1 MHVFSLK
8 VLKVFWGEH
17 ADAAEPLKAWYA
29 EAKKASWNAFSDI
42 QERYPSADQPFN
54 RIVIFNIKGNK
65 YRLIV
70 KVQYQAKM
78 VFVKFI
84 GTHAEYSKI
93 NVEEL
98 Q

>member
-8 VLKVFWGEH
+8 ALKDFWGEH
-17 ADAAEPLKAWYA
+17 AEAEEPLKAWYA

-42 QERYPSADQPFN
+42 QERYPSADQPVN
-54 RIVIFNIKGNK
+54 RLVIFNIKGNK
-65 YRLIV
+65 YRLVV

-78 VFVKFI
+78 VFVKFV

-98 Q
+98 S